1 MEYTAAF
8 LRIVMAA
15 SPVYILASVMALL
28 LRADGCIRLSS
39 AVLVAAGVANVVFD
53 LLFMGALGFGIEG
66 SALATDAGMLAAVL
80 LSLLYFRWPHRTLH
94 LRWAALCGLG
104 ASSAAILKSGA
115 QSALRILF
123 SCVSRRC
130 PLRPDASRS
139 RGKGLRRPR
148 HRRNGPQPHPLPRR
162 WDDLRPRRQS
172 EHHSPLVFSERRTVP
187 LKNCWK
193 ALPKR
198 RIARSR
204 WAKGRRL
211 MP

>member
-123 SCVSRRC
+123 SCVD
-130 PLRPDASRS
+130 PTQAEAVEKAFEDLDTGGMGLNLIRS
-139 RGKGLRRPR
+139 LADGMTYARAGN
-148 HRRNGPQPHPLPRR
+148 RNITALSFSP
-162 WDDLRPRRQS
+162 S
-172 EHHSPLVFSERRTVP
+172 EEPSP
-187 LKNCWK
+187 
-193 ALPKR
+193 
-198 RIARSR
+198 
-204 WAKGRRL
+204 
-211 MP
+211 